1 MLEYGREIKI
11 YYDNKVNIVKKQIEH
26 IQGVNALEKCV
37 NSQNNEISELSAFLL
52 KEFIT
57 KEEDNKLNN

>member
-26 IQGVNALEKCV
+26 IGGVILIEKCI
-37 NSQNNEISELSAFLL
+37 NSQNKEISELSAYLL
-52 KEFIT
+52 QQYISKDD
-57 KEEDNKLNN
+57 DNKLNN